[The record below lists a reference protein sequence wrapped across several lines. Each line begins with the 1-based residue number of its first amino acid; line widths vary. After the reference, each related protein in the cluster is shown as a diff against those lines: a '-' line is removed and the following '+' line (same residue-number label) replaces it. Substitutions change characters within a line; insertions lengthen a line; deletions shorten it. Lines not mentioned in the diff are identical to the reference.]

1 MKDWTSYQ
9 NKTYNNDVCKLLVY
23 FLKNYK
29 IDNAIDLGCE
39 SGNETVLY
47 LLKEYQR
54 KGIGKR
60 LFNIAANKIKESG
73 YNEFFIC
80 CNKYNIN
87 AQEFYKKMGGII
99 DEIDDENIDKSIPQ
113 VKFIYKI

>member
-1 MKDWTSYQ
+1 MDCGVPYRLYKDYQ
-9 NKTYNNDVCKLLVY
+9 QEIGL
-23 FLKNYK
+23 
-29 IDNAIDLGCE
+29 
-39 SGNETVLY
+39 LY

-54 KGIGKR
+54 KGIGKK
-60 LFNIAANKIKESG
+60 LFNIATNKIKENG

-87 AQEFYKKMGGII
+87 AKKLYKKMGGII